1 MVMEQVEFAPKIET
15 ILEILAEKDL
25 DFMIEELY
33 RQLQD
38 GIGEGQPS

>member
-1 MVMEQVEFAPKIET
+1 MEQFPREET
-15 ILEILAEKDL
+15 IKEILENPDL

-38 GIGEGQPS
+38 GQAEGQESDV

>member
-1 MVMEQVEFAPKIET
+1 MDQFPREET
-15 ILEILAEKDL
+15 IQEILDNPDL

-38 GIGEGQPS
+38 GFGEGQDNV

>member
-1 MVMEQVEFAPKIET
+1 MDQFPREET
-15 ILEILAEKDL
+15 IAEILENEDL

-38 GIGEGQPS
+38 GIGEGQEL